1 MGALV
6 IGVYEPLLIAF
17 LLVTGF
23 SWLVIIVKRWSKGFR
38 QQHLLYLGLTSA
50 IAVGLF
56 YGVHLERVARLQPVD
71 SAFPVSVQI
80 LLLSL
85 KVAAALWA
93 VAWVVK
99 RKRADLDLRALHR
112 TGAALNTATFL
123 GVIFT
128 LV

>member
-6 IGVYEPLLIAF
+6 VGLYEPLLIAF
-17 LLVTGF
+17 LLVIGI
-23 SWLVIIVKRWSKGFR
+23 SWLVVIVMRWSKGFR
-38 QQHLLYLGLTSA
+38 PQHLLYLGLTSA

-56 YGVHLERVARLQPVD
+56 YGVHLERTARLQPVG
-71 SAFPVSVQI
+71 SVFPVSVQI

-85 KVAAALWA
+85 KVAAVLWA

-112 TGAALNTATFL
+112 TCAALNTATFL

>member
-1 MGALV
+1 MGAVV
-6 IGVYEPLLIAF
+6 IGLYEPLLIAF
-17 LLVTGF
+17 LLVIGL
-23 SWLVIIVKRWSKGFR
+23 SWLVTIIKRWHKGFR

-56 YGVHLERVARLQPVD
+56 YGVHLERVARVQPTG
-71 SAFPVSVQI
+71 SAFPVNVQV

-112 TGAALNTATFL
+112 TGAALTTTNFL
-123 GVIFT
+123 GVILT

>member
-1 MGALV
+1 MAY
-6 IGVYEPLLIAF
+6 YELLLTTILLLIG
-17 LLVTGF
+17 L
-23 SWLVIIVKRWSKGFR
+23 SWLTTIGMRWGKGFR

-50 IAVGLF
+50 VAVGLF
-56 YGVHLERVARLQPVD
+56 YGVHLERVARVQPTG
-71 SAFPVSVQI
+71 SPFPISVQI

-99 RKRADLDLRALHR
+99 RKRADLDLRALRR
-112 TGAALNTATFL
+112 TGAVLNTTSFL

>member
-6 IGVYEPLLIAF
+6 VGLYEPLLIAF
-17 LLVTGF
+17 LLATGL

-56 YGVHLERVARLQPVD
+56 YGVHLERIARLQSVGMV
-71 SAFPVSVQI
+71 FPVGVQI
-80 LLLSL
+80 LLLCL

-112 TGAALNTATFL
+112 TGAVLSTTSFL